1 MGRTLLRVFRA
12 IKSQPKLEVVRR
24 TSSAGILLSLSSC
37 KLDGQ
42 LTYYVRAVTLRS
54 HNMTRYCTLED
65 VPSAGS
71 DCNTFLDLWN
81 LDKETFSDFNPSVG
95 KKCENWAL
103 GK

>member
-1 MGRTLLRVFRA
+1 
-12 IKSQPKLEVVRR
+12 
-24 TSSAGILLSLSSC
+24 
-37 KLDGQ
+37 
-42 LTYYVRAVTLRS
+42 
-54 HNMTRYCTLED
+54 MTRYCTLED

-95 KKCENWAL
+95 KRCGNWAL